1 MIRKLSTI
9 FFSIVFLIVISSGFY
24 LVNFC
29 QKNVVYGQEK
39 IFYTLPYPGILPDH
53 PLYLVKAA
61 RDKVMDV
68 LTRDYIK
75 KANLYL
81 LFSDKRVNMAIML
94 SKKGKNKLAVTTFAK
109 GEKYFLKI
117 PDLLL
122 TSKKQGVSPSSELI
136 ETVRSSNAKHL
147 EIANDFL
154 KVAPANQIATMEEII
169 RINKEI
175 KEKLKKL

>member
-1 MIRKLSTI
+1 MFRKLSVG
-9 FFSIVFLIVISSGFY
+9 FFSFLFLILILSGFY

-29 QKNVVYGQEK
+29 QKTIVYGQEK
-39 IFYTLPYPGILPDH
+39 VFYNLPYPGILPDH
-53 PLYLVKAA
+53 PLYTIKAI
-61 RDKVMDV
+61 RDKLMDI

-81 LFSDKRVNMAIML
+81 LFSDKRINMAIML

-122 TSKKQGVSPSSELI
+122 TSKKQGVGPSSELI
-136 ETVRSSNAKHL
+136 ETVKISNAKHR
-147 EIANDFL
+147 EIANELL
-154 KVAPANQIATMEEII
+154 KIAPANQIKTMEEVIK
-169 RINKEI
+169 INQEVKD
-175 KEKLKKL
+175 KLKKL